1 MKNKITLIVAV
12 LLIAGNQLSAQIKQA
27 NFFFEQFKYSKA
39 IPLYK
44 KAADDKDQKIRKEAT
59 VRLAD
64 CYRLMNNANEARMW
78 YAKAVAYKDVDS
90 TNWYYLGMAL
100 RTLANYDEAEKAFLT
115 YAEKAPS
122 DFRGK
127 VYAQY
132 CRDIKQWEGLTP
144 SAEIKNAFTIN
155 SPYSD
160 FGPSYFQDGI
170 VFTSDRDIDM
180 LNDKNYLWT
189 SFGYLDMYSAQPSYY
204 NDFWSDL
211 SAPVKL
217 PNTFNQPYH
226 DGPASFTD
234 DYNQIFIT
242 RTLKNSSK
250 KDSTN
255 IRTDLLKIYFADLSQ
270 EKKLTYQAFPFNSD
284 EYSVGHPAVS
294 ADGKTL
300 IFSSNKP
307 GGNGQSDLY
316 ISRLV
321 DGKWSEPE
329 NLGVEVNTFGNE
341 LFPFL
346 ANDSTLFFS
355 SDGHLGFGGLD
366 LYETNLVDGQWI
378 TPWNLKLPLNS
389 PYDDFSM
396 VFNKNMTEG
405 FFSSNRPGGV
415 GSDDIYAFKNY
426 RRTPPTDNRVA
437 APKAPLAKSGSKT
450 ASEKSPVIS
459 GYVKDKSTSAP
470 LDSATVFLFN
480 TTTNVVLVLKTN
492 PEGYF
497 ESPINKGDLYIAK
510 AMKPDFFDDCLNF
523 RIPGNETSLSLKTPR
538 DLFLDRYAL
547 NQTFVIENIYYDLDK
562 WFIREDAKPPLD
574 NLVRILK
581 QYPISVELGSHT
593 DSRASYEYNIEL
605 SQKRAEAA
613 VRYITFSGI
622 NPMRITAKGYGETML
637 VNKCADNVPCSEP
650 EHQANRRTEFKITAI
665 NISETGKKSFDPN
678 VFKAGDKIPVQLFDA
693 EFFDGCLVDKM
704 VGNIE
709 KQMPS
714 QTPEISAPTKQP
726 EQSNADVTPTINKK
740 VEAVNAE
747 ALISHP
753 TVLPDQI
760 WFAVQLA
767 AATRPITITPSNFK
781 GETNIVEKKI
791 GIYYKYYSGNF
802 TDFNQASSLRKQ
814 LLAKFPGAF
823 VVAFKG
829 DSPIPV
835 DQARK

>member
-1 MKNKITLIVAV
+1 MVV
-12 LLIAGNQLSAQIKQA
+12 LLIASSQISAQIKQA

-44 KAADDKDQKIRKEAT
+44 KATDEKDQKVRKEAT

-90 TNWYYLGMAL
+90 INWYYLGMAL

-144 SAEIKNAFTIN
+144 SAEIKNAFSIN

-160 FGPSYFQDGI
+160 FGPAYYQDGI

-180 LNDKNYLWT
+180 MNDKNYLWT
-189 SFGYLDMYSAQPSYY
+189 AFGYLEMYSAQPSYY
-204 NDFWSDL
+204 NDFWSDMA
-211 SAPVKL
+211 APVKL
-217 PNTFNQPYH
+217 SNTFNQPYH

-234 DYNQIFIT
+234 DFKQIFIT
-242 RTLKNSSK
+242 RTLKNSAK
-250 KDSTN
+250 KDSN
-255 IRTDLLKIYFADLSQ
+255 DIRTDLLKIFYADLSQ
-270 EKKLTYQAFPFNSD
+270 EKKVTYQAFPFNS
-284 EYSVGHPAVS
+284 EKHSVGHPTVS

-300 IFSSNKP
+300 IFSSNMK
-307 GGNGQSDLY
+307 GGLGQSDLY
-316 ISRLV
+316 VSRFV
-321 DGKWSEPE
+321 DGKWTDPE
-329 NLGVEVNTFGNE
+329 NLGDKVNTFGNE

-366 LYETNLVDGQWI
+366 LYETNLVNGQWI

-389 PYDDFSM
+389 PYDDFSL

-415 GSDDIYAFKNY
+415 GADDIYAFKNY
-426 RRTPPTDNRVA
+426 RRTPPTDNRMS
-437 APKAPLAKSGSKT
+437 APKAPMAKLGSKPGT
-450 ASEKSPVIS
+450 EKSPVIS
-459 GYVKDKSTSAP
+459 GYVKDKNTSAP
-470 LDSATVFLFN
+470 LDSATVFVLN
-480 TTTNVVLVLKTN
+480 TTTNEVLVLKTN

-497 ESPINKGDLYIAK
+497 ETPVNKEDLYIAK

-523 RIPGNETSLSLKTPR
+523 RIPETETSLSLKTPR
-538 DLFLDRYAL
+538 DLLLDKYAL
-547 NQTFVIENIYYDLDK
+547 NQVFVIENIYYDLDK

-613 VRYITFSGI
+613 VRYITFNGI

-637 VNKCADNVPCSEP
+637 VNKCADGVPCTEP

-665 NISETGKKSFDPN
+665 NATETGKKSFDPN
-678 VFKAGDKIPVQLFDA
+678 VFKAGDIIPVQLLDA
-693 EFFDGCLVDKM
+693 EFFNGCLVNKT
-704 VGNIE
+704 VGNVE
-709 KQMPS
+709 NTK
-714 QTPEISAPTKQP
+714 TKQSSG
-726 EQSNADVTPTINKK
+726 ESTVGKQQVQKNEEVTPVVK
-740 VEAVNAE
+740 VAEPVKNAE
-747 ALISHP
+747 EIVPPQTISS
-753 TVLPDQI
+753 DQI

-767 AATRPITITPSNFK
+767 AATKPIAITPSNFK
-781 GETNIVEKKI
+781 GETNVQEKKI
-791 GIYYKYYSGNF
+791 GIYYKYFSGNF
-802 TDFNQASSLRKQ
+802 TEFDQASKLRKQ